1 MSSLGEAIIHLGID
15 LFHQIRQSKKENI
28 FYSPFSISSA
38 LAMTYLGARENT
50 ASEMQKVLHFN
61 EITEKPRGTAT
72 RNPVEKPGNVH
83 HHFQKL
89 LMELKKSTDAY
100 ELSVA
105 NRLYGEK
112 EFRFLQEYMDNVQKF
127 YLASVE
133 SADFKNAAEEKSH
146 SLQTTAESHSLDS
159 STALVL
165 VNAVYFKGQWNQ
177 KFKEEHTAE
186 EKFWLNKD
194 TSKPVQMMK
203 QTNSFK
209 FVSLEDVQAKILEIL
224 HKGSELSMMVLL
236 PDEVDGLQELED
248 QLTAEKLI
256 AWTSPQNMRKRQVD
270 LYLPRFKVEE
280 SYDLVPTLRALGMV
294 DAFNVRVANFS
305 VFHKSFV
312 EVTEEGTEAAAATG
326 VEIIERAGRNSESFR
341 CDRPFLFLIKHI
353 KTNSILFCGRVSSLR
368 RPWAAATLGT
378 FRELFPSLNAGVTG
392 SLDSFSFPTS

>member
-28 FYSPFSISSA
+28 FYSPLSISSA
-38 LAMTYLGARENT
+38 LAMTYLGAQENT
-50 ASEMQKVLHFN
+50 ASQMQKVLHFN

-100 ELSVA
+100 DLSVA

-133 SADFKNAAEEKSH
+133 SADFKNAAEESRKMINSWVE
-146 SLQTTAESHSLDS
+146 SQTNGKIKDLFPKDSLDS
-159 STALVL
+159 STVLVL

-194 TSKPVQMMK
+194 TSKPVRMMK

-209 FVSLEDVQAKILEIL
+209 FVSLEDVQAKILEIPY
-224 HKGSELSMMVLL
+224 KGEELSMMVLL
-236 PDEVDGLQELED
+236 PNEVDGLQELED

-280 SYDLVPTLRALGMV
+280 SYDLVPTLQALGMV
-294 DAFNVRVANFS
+294 DAFHDGVADFS
-305 VFHKSFV
+305 GMTRGRDLVVSKVFHKSFV

-326 VEIIERAGRNSESFR
+326 VGVRVLSAPFRESFR
-341 CDRPFLFLIKHI
+341 CDHPFLFLIKHI
-353 KTNSILFCGRVSSLR
+353 KTNSILFCGRVSS
-368 RPWAAATLGT
+368 P
-378 FRELFPSLNAGVTG
+378 
-392 SLDSFSFPTS
+392 

>member
-1 MSSLGEAIIHLGID
+1 MSSLGEAIIHLAID

-28 FYSPFSISSA
+28 FLSPFSISSA

-50 ASEMQKVLHFN
+50 ASEMEKVLHFSK
-61 EITEKPRGTAT
+61 ITENARGGAAKD
-72 RNPVEKPGNVH
+72 RVEKPGSVH

-89 LMELKKSTDAY
+89 LTELKKSTDAY

-112 EFRFLQEYMDNVQKF
+112 EFPFLQEYMDNVKKY

-133 SADFKNAAEEKSH
+133 SADFKNAAEESRKMINSWVE
-146 SLQTTAESHSLDS
+146 SQTNERIKGLFPKDSLDS
-159 STALVL
+159 TTVLVL

-177 KFKEEHTAE
+177 KFQEESTAE

-203 QTNSFK
+203 QTDSFN
-209 FVSLEDVQAKILEIL
+209 FVSLEDVQAKILEIPY
-224 HKGSELSMMVLL
+224 KGEELSMMVLL
-236 PDEVDGLQELED
+236 PNKVDGLQKLED

-256 AWTSPQNMRKRQVD
+256 AWTSPQNMGKRQVH

-280 SYDLVPTLRALGMV
+280 SYDLVPTLQALGMV
-294 DAFNVRVANFS
+294 DAFRDEVADFS
-305 VFHKSFV
+305 GMTRKYDLVVSKVFHKSFV

-326 VEIIERAGRNSESFR
+326 VGVSVVTSLPFHESFR
-341 CDRPFLFLIKHI
+341 CDHPFLFLIKHI
-353 KTNSILFCGRVSSLR
+353 KTNSILFCGRVSS
-368 RPWAAATLGT
+368 P
-378 FRELFPSLNAGVTG
+378 
-392 SLDSFSFPTS
+392 